1 VPGFVDGKRMTTLLP
16 SRRRTSW
23 RDQEH
28 LTAILDGLPVNAVA
42 CDLDLNIVYVSPQAA
57 QTMEALR
64 EPVRAQFGVDIS
76 NLMGMNI
83 HRFHQDPATVERI
96 LFAPRGLPHS
106 TTFELDGLT
115 LETVISAACTA
126 SGQVVG
132 YVAVIND
139 VTIRTRATESMRRTA
154 TNLDDTTVQLG
165 TATAHLDVVT
175 NHATDRASAM
185 SAGMDRFLELGRGV
199 ADGADMIRTSTLKVV
214 DAAHA
219 ATGSVAELGDA
230 SGQIGDF
237 TALITSIAEQTKLLA
252 LNATIEATR
261 AGAAGSGFAVV
272 AKEVKELAQRSK
284 AATDQVA
291 TVIDA
296 IQAKSAAV
304 SQALDAIVTGIDT
317 VGEQQLSV
325 NVIVDQQV
333 EQVAQ
338 ITEVAAGL
346 VRDMADL
353 ATAVG
358 ETRQVS
364 TTLRERSQ
372 ALDVAV
378 ADNHRQTGMT
388 SHLR

>member
-1 VPGFVDGKRMTTLLP
+1 MEDMTTLLP
-16 SRRRTSW
+16 TRRRASW

-28 LTAILDGLPVNAVA
+28 LLAILDGLPVNALA

-57 QTMEALR
+57 RTMEALR
-64 EPVRAQFGVDIS
+64 GPVRSRFGVDIS
-76 NLMGMNI
+76 DLMGMNI
-83 HRFHQDPATVERI
+83 HRFHSDPAAAERI
-96 LFAPRGLPHS
+96 LFTPEALPHA
-106 TTFELDGLT
+106 TTFELGGLT
-115 LETVISAACTA
+115 LETVISAARTA
-126 SGQVVG
+126 TGQIVG

-139 VTIRTRATESMRRTA
+139 ISIRTRATDTLRRTA
-154 TNLDDTTVQLG
+154 ADLGETTAQLG
-165 TATAHLDVVT
+165 TASAHLDVVT

-219 ATGSVAELGDA
+219 ATGSVAALGDA

-261 AGAAGSGFAVV
+261 AGAAGTGFAVV

-296 IQAKSAAV
+296 IQEKSAAV

-338 ITEVAAGL
+338 ITDMAAGL

-353 ATAVG
+353 AGAVG
-358 ETRQVS
+358 ETRQVATS
-364 TTLRERSQ
+364 LADRSRT
-372 ALDVAV
+372 VGEAV
-378 ADNHRQTGMT
+378 AGQ
-388 SHLR
+388 

>member
-1 VPGFVDGKRMTTLLP
+1 MTTLLP
-16 SRRRTSW
+16 SRRRASW

-28 LTAILDGLPVNAVA
+28 LLAILDGLPVNAVA

-57 QTMEALR
+57 ETMRALHD
-64 EPVRAQFGVDIS
+64 PVRERFGVDIS
-76 NLMGMNI
+76 DLMGMNI

-96 LFAPRGLPHS
+96 MFAPGGLPHA
-106 TTFELDGLT
+106 TTFELGGLT
-115 LETVISAACTA
+115 LETVISAARTA
-126 SGQVVG
+126 SGQIVG

-139 VTIRTRATESMRRTA
+139 ITARVRATGTLRRTA
-154 TNLDDTTVQLG
+154 VDLDDTTEHLG
-165 TATAHLDVVT
+165 AASAHLESRT
-175 NHATDRASAM
+175 QQATDRAAAM

-219 ATGSVAELGDA
+219 ATGSVVELGDA

-261 AGAAGSGFAVV
+261 AGTAGTGFAVV

-284 AATDQVA
+284 SATDQVA
-291 TVIDA
+291 IVIDA
-296 IQAKSAAV
+296 IQAKSQSV
-304 SQALDAIVTGIDT
+304 SDALAAIVSGIDT

-333 EQVAQ
+333 AQVSE
-338 ITEVAAGL
+338 ITTMAALL
-346 VRDMADL
+346 VRDMSEL
-353 ATAVG
+353 SGAVT
-358 ETRQVS
+358 ETREVAGA
-364 TTLRERSQ
+364 LRTHSAQ
-372 ALDVAV
+372 LSAAV
-378 ADNHRQTGMT
+378 DR
-388 SHLR
+388 

>member
-1 VPGFVDGKRMTTLLP
+1 MEGMTTLLP
-16 SRRRTSW
+16 TRRRASW

-28 LTAILDGLPVNAVA
+28 LLAILDGLPVNAVA

-57 QTMEALR
+57 RTMEALR
-64 EPVRAQFGVDIS
+64 GPVRDRFGVDIS
-76 NLMGMNI
+76 DLMGMNI
-83 HRFHQDPATVERI
+83 HRFHQDPAAVERI
-96 LFAPRGLPHS
+96 MFAPGGLPHS
-106 TTFELDGLT
+106 ATFQLGGLT
-115 LETVISAACTA
+115 LETVISAARTA
-126 SGQVVG
+126 TGQIVG
-132 YVAVIND
+132 YLAVIND
-139 VTIRTRATESMRRTA
+139 ITVRTRATDTLRRTA
-154 TNLDDTTVQLG
+154 TELGETTAKLG
-165 TATAHLDVVT
+165 TASAHLDVVT
-175 NHATDRASAM
+175 DHATDRASAM

-219 ATGSVAELGDA
+219 ATGSVAALGDA

-261 AGAAGSGFAVV
+261 AGAAGTGFAVV

-284 AATDQVA
+284 SATDQVA
-291 TVIDA
+291 IVIDA
-296 IQAKSAAV
+296 IQEKSAAV
-304 SQALDAIVTGIDT
+304 SRALEAIVTGIDT

-338 ITEVAAGL
+338 ITDLAGGL

-353 ATAVG
+353 AGAVS
-358 ETRQVS
+358 ETQHVATS
-364 TTLRERSQ
+364 LAERSQ
-372 ALDVAV
+372 SLGEALGG
-378 ADNHRQTGMT
+378 R
-388 SHLR
+388 

>member
-1 VPGFVDGKRMTTLLP
+1 MTTLLP
-16 SRRRTSW
+16 SHRRASW
-23 RDQEH
+23 RDHEH
-28 LTAILDGLPVNAVA
+28 LIAILDGLPVNAVA
-42 CDLDLNIVYVSPQAA
+42 CDLDLTIVYVSPQAA
-57 QTMEALR
+57 RTMEALR
-64 EPVRAQFGVDIS
+64 GPVRDRFGVDVAD
-76 NLMGMNI
+76 LMGMNI
-83 HRFHQDPATVERI
+83 RRFHRDPAAVERV
-96 LFAPRGLPHS
+96 LFGPRGLPHS
-106 TTFELDGLT
+106 ATFELGGRT
-115 LETVISAACTA
+115 LEAVVSAATAA
-126 SGQVVG
+126 SGHVVG
-132 YVAVIND
+132 YVAVLND
-139 VTIRTRATESMRRTA
+139 ITIGARATGTLRRTA
-154 TNLDDTTVQLG
+154 TDLADTTVQLD
-165 TATAHLDVVT
+165 TASAHLDVVT
-175 NHATDRASAM
+175 NHATDRATAM
-185 SAGMDRFLELGRGV
+185 SSGMDRFLELGRGV

-304 SQALDAIVTGIDT
+304 SRALEAIVAGIDT

-346 VRDMADL
+346 VHDMADL
-353 ATAVG
+353 AAAVG
-358 ETRQVS
+358 ETRHVAAS
-364 TTLRERSQ
+364 LGERSQ

-378 ADNHRQTGMT
+378 ADDHQ
-388 SHLR
+388 

>member
-1 VPGFVDGKRMTTLLP
+1 MTTLLP
-16 SRRRTSW
+16 SRRRASW

-28 LTAILDGLPVNAVA
+28 LLAILEGLPVNAVA
-42 CDLDLNIVYVSPQAA
+42 CDLDLTIVYVSPQAA
-57 QTMEALR
+57 ETMQALR
-64 EPVRAQFGVDIS
+64 GPVKARFGVDIS
-76 NLMGMNI
+76 DLMGMNI
-83 HRFHQDPATVERI
+83 HRFHQDPANVERI
-96 LFAPRGLPHS
+96 MFTPGALPHA
-106 TTFELDGLT
+106 TTFELGGLT
-115 LETVISAACTA
+115 LETVISAARTA
-126 SGQVVG
+126 TGQIIG
-132 YVAVIND
+132 YLAVIND
-139 VTIRTRATESMRRTA
+139 VTVRTCATSTLKRTA
-154 TNLDDTTVQLG
+154 ADLGDTTAQLG
-165 TATAHLDVVT
+165 TASAHLEVVMD
-175 NHATDRASAM
+175 HATDRASAM

-199 ADGADMIRTSTLKVV
+199 AEGADTIRTSTLKVI

-230 SGQIGDF
+230 SGQIGEF

-261 AGAAGSGFAVV
+261 AGAAGTGFAVV

-304 SQALDAIVTGIDT
+304 SQALEAIVTGIDT

-333 EQVAQ
+333 EQVAE
-338 ITEVAAGL
+338 ITDLAAGL

-353 ATAVG
+353 AGAVG
-358 ETRQVS
+358 ETRQVATS
-364 TTLRERSQ
+364 LADRSQ
-372 ALDVAV
+372 SLGEAV
-378 ADNHRQTGMT
+378 SGQ
-388 SHLR
+388 

>member
-1 VPGFVDGKRMTTLLP
+1 MTTLLP
-16 SRRRTSW
+16 SRRRASW

-28 LTAILDGLPVNAVA
+28 LLAILDGLPVNAVA

-57 QTMEALR
+57 ETMRALHD
-64 EPVRAQFGVDIS
+64 PVRERFGVDIS
-76 NLMGMNI
+76 DLMGMNI

-96 LFAPRGLPHS
+96 MFAPGGLPHA
-106 TTFELDGLT
+106 TTFELGGLT
-115 LETVISAACTA
+115 LETVISAARTA
-126 SGQVVG
+126 SGQIVG

-139 VTIRTRATESMRRTA
+139 ITARVRATGTLRRTA
-154 TNLDDTTVQLG
+154 VDLDDTTEHLG
-165 TATAHLDVVT
+165 AASAHLESRT
-175 NHATDRASAM
+175 QQATDRAAAM

-219 ATGSVAELGDA
+219 ATGSVAALREA

-272 AKEVKELAQRSK
+272 AREVKELAQRSK

-291 TVIDA
+291 TVIDS
-296 IQAKSAAV
+296 IQEKSAAV
-304 SQALDAIVTGIDT
+304 GHALEAIVNGVDT

-338 ITEVAAGL
+338 ITDMAASL

-353 ATAVG
+353 AGAVE
-358 ETRQVS
+358 ETRQVAAS
-364 TTLRERSQ
+364 LAERSQ
-372 ALDVAV
+372 IVGEAIA
-378 ADNHRQTGMT
+378 AP
-388 SHLR
+388 